1 MILNQMDDLVI
12 VFLLFE
18 ANEDYDH
25 CHLDQVSS
33 SFQKSL
39 PSNKAVTE
47 SFGRVGFGAVGAS
60 VGLDVGI
67 GAGDGVWV
75 WVVLLVSKMGFLLV
89 IS

>member
-1 MILNQMDDLVI
+1 MKIMII
-12 VFLLFE
+12 AIWTKFLPPFK
-18 ANEDYDH
+18 
-25 CHLDQVSS
+25 
-33 SFQKSL
+33 KSL